1 MKIIC
6 LGDSFTEGYLVYD
19 KNYTRFL
26 EKAGFVVRNLGVNG
40 SVTEEM
46 LNRYK
51 RFMEE
56 EKDDVLVVFGG
67 SNDFLNGVSVEFAYQ
82 NLKSILDIS
91 KATRKIVI
99 LPPYVEEEEIYSF
112 YKEANKKVDY
122 LYEKLITLKD
132 SYNFSLIDARKISGR
147 YIDGIHLDSD
157 FHKKLAE
164 KIIREIDDWTNR
176 KPRNDKR
183 AYEE

>member
-26 EKAGFVVRNLGVNG
+26 EKAGFVVKNLGVNG

-51 RFMEE
+51 RFMKE

-67 SNDFLNGVSVEFAYQ
+67 SNDFLNGVSVEFACQ
-82 NLKSILDIS
+82 NLKSILNIS
-91 KATRKIVI
+91 NATKKIVI
-99 LPPYVEEEEIYSF
+99 LPPYVEEEDFYSF
-112 YKEANKKVDY
+112 YEQVNKKIDS
-122 LYEKLITLKD
+122 LYENIEKLRDVYKI
-132 SYNFSLIDARKISGR
+132 SLIDAREISGR

-157 FHKKLAE
+157 FHKKLAK
-164 KIIREIDDWTNR
+164 KIIREIDD
-176 KPRNDKR
+176 
-183 AYEE
+183 